1 MITIG
6 KLNQLGCDTSE
17 GLSRCLGDE
26 TFYLSLIPM
35 ALENSKYEALES
47 FIDKGE
53 LKEAFDV
60 AHALKGVLSN
70 LSLTPL
76 YEIISELTEQLRIRD
91 SKDLSELLKR
101 MWEIKKKFDELI

>member
-1 MITIG
+1 
-6 KLNQLGCDTSE
+6 
-17 GLSRCLGDE
+17 
-26 TFYLSLIPM
+26 
-35 ALENSKYEALES
+35 LES

-76 YEIISELTEQLRIRD
+76 YEIISELTEQLRISD